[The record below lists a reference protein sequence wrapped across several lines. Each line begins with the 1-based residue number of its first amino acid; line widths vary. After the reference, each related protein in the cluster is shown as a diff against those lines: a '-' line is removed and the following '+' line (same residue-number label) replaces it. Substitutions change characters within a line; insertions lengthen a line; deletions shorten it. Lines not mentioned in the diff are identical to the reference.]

1 MPDRTQNPMRPV
13 GNRLRNGV
21 LGGDPDA
28 APRCGART
36 RGGAPCRGPAVR
48 GKRRCRMHGGASTG
62 PRTAEGLERLRAA
75 RTRHGGRGRET
86 RELLRWMEALL
97 VAAVAPGAPQGA
109 ARGRGK
115 GPMTVRSEVPPRR
128 DGHRQAAADA

>member
-1 MPDRTQNPMRPV
+1 MPGRTQNPMRPV

-62 PRTAEGLERLRAA
+62 PLTREGLERLRAA
-75 RTRHGGRGRET
+75 RTRHGAYGEEA
-86 RELLRWMEALL
+86 RELRRMIRALK
-97 VAAVAPGAPQGA
+97 
-109 ARGRGK
+109 ARTKR
-115 GPMTVRSEVPPRR
+115 PV
-128 DGHRQAAADA
+128 DLA

>member
-1 MPDRTQNPMRPV
+1 MADREQDPMPQV
-13 GNRLRNGV
+13 GNRLRHGV
-21 LGGDPDA
+21 EGGDPTT

-36 RGGAPCRGPAVR
+36 RLGGPCEQPAMR
-48 GKRRCRMHGGASTG
+48 NGRCRMHAGKSTG

-128 DGHRQAAADA
+128 DGHRQAAAGA